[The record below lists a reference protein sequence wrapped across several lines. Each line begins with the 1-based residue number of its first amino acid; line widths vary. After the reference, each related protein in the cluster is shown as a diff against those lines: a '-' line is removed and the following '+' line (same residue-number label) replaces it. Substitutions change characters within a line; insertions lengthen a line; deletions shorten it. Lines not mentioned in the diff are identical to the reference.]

1 VYRIFTI
8 KDAAQK
14 IIKFKVWPNLASRNK
29 NKLVY
34 EKVEIELKLDSNKA
48 MLALVDAIALFM
60 DENTINKVVVE
71 EVEEGGKEEKEEEVV

>member
-34 EKVEIELKLDSNKA
+34 QKVEIELKLDSNKA